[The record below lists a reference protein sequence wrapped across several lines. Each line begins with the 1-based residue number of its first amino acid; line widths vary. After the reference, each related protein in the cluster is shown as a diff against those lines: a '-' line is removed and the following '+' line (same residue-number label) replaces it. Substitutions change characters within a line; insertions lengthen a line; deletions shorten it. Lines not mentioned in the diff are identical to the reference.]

1 MGVVY
6 KAYDTKLERTVALKF
21 LAAHL
26 LNDNEAKARFL
37 REARTAAVLNHP
49 NICPIYETDEADGTP
64 FLAMALLKGETLE
77 ELIEKGPLPLKD
89 ALDFSRQVADG
100 LQAAHAQDIVHRDI
114 KPDNIFVSP
123 DGRATIMDFG
133 LARLTQ
139 ASRLS
144 RSDQTV
150 GTAAYMSPEQVLGSD
165 ADARSD
171 LWAFGVTLHQ
181 MLSATLPFSGVH
193 ITEVLYSIVNEDPAA
208 LPDEIPSEIQRII
221 GKLLSKEPAERY
233 QNASELLQAIDELQA
248 PDPPASVASSVAT
261 DRLLAAAAIALA
273 VAAGSLTVISQW
285 SNEPAPITTAEA
297 SPLTSLAGREE
308 RPAFSPDGDQV
319 AFSWNGPGL
328 DNYDIYVQRLGSIS
342 PQRIT
347 DHPGW
352 ESSPAWSPD
361 GGSIAFLRE
370 TGDTESELRVTA
382 MPDGPERLVATLS
395 AAARHGLG
403 WSNDGNYI
411 VAPDVA
417 GDVAGEASR
426 PVVVLVDAQSG
437 EKRVLVEAPAGTV
450 EARFPAFSPDGESVA
465 FEAIRGPWLGDAFL
479 VPASGGAAQRLNSTP
494 GYPEGLAWLAGSRAV
509 IYSRSSPE
517 ARRSLWYTSI
527 GGDVRELEIGESAS
541 EPAISADGTRLAF
554 SERVSQYDVMRVSL
568 AGEDRRARPF
578 ISSTRFDGNP
588 QYSPDG
594 SRILFSSSRSGVV
607 EIWVCDVDGDN
618 ARQLTFLGGAG
629 SPHWSPDSSR
639 VAFDSTVDGNSE
651 IMVVQAFGGEPIRI
665 TTDPASDYVPTWSR
679 DGQWVYFS
687 SDRTGAP
694 QLWKAP
700 IDGKSA
706 PVPVTKGVGLYGIES
721 PDGEYIYYANAR
733 SKESAI
739 WRISS
744 STGAAEPVVEG
755 VSSGWANWSIGTDG
769 VYYVDDAIGDDGL
782 EKWAV
787 YFRRFGADASEEL
800 APLVGSPTWGA
811 PGFSVAPDGKSA
823 LAGQV
828 IVESD
833 LMLVEGNFR

>member
-6 KAYDTKLERTVALKF
+6 KAYDSKLERTVALKF

-26 LNDNEAKARFL
+26 LYDDEAKARFL

-49 NICPIYETDEADGTP
+49 NICPIYETDEADGKP

-77 ELIEKGPLPLKD
+77 ALIAKGPLATED
-89 ALDFSRQVADG
+89 ALEFGRQVADG
-100 LQAAHAQDIVHRDI
+100 LQAAHAQGIVHRDI
-114 KPDNIFVSP
+114 KPDNIFISP
-123 DGRATIMDFG
+123 DRRATIMDFG

-139 ASRLS
+139 SSRLS
-144 RSDQTV
+144 SPGQTV
-150 GTAAYMSPEQVLGSD
+150 GTAAYMSPEQALGSD
-165 ADARSD
+165 GDAQSD
-171 LWAFGVTLHQ
+171 LWAFGVTFHQ
-181 MLSATLPFSGVH
+181 MLSATLPFPGDH
-193 ITEVLYSIVNEDPAA
+193 ITEVLYSIVNENPAG
-208 LPDEIPSEIQRII
+208 LPDEIATEVQGIV

-248 PDPPASVASSVAT
+248 PDPLAPVASGVVP
-261 DRLLAAAAIALA
+261 DRFLVVAAIALA
-273 VAAGSLTVISQW
+273 VTAGALNVISRW
-285 SNEPAPITTAEA
+285 SNEPTPITTAEA
-297 SPLTSLAGREE
+297 IPLTSLAGREE
-308 RPAFSPDGDQV
+308 RSAFSPDGDQV

-328 DNYDIYVQRLGSIS
+328 DNYDIYVQRLGSIT

-347 DHPGW
+347 DHPDW

-370 TGDTESELRVTA
+370 TGDTESELLVTA
-382 MPDGPERLVATLS
+382 MPDGPERLVTTLI

-403 WSNDGNYI
+403 WSKDGKFI
-411 VAPDVA
+411 VAP
-417 GDVAGEASR
+417 DVAGEASR

-437 EKRVLVEAPAGTV
+437 EKRVLVEAPAGSV
-450 EARFPAFSPDGESVA
+450 EARFPAYSPNGESVA
-465 FEAIRGPWLGDAFL
+465 FETIRGPWLGDAF
-479 VPASGGAAQRLNSTP
+479 VVAASGGAPRRLNLTR
-494 GYPEGLAWLAGSRAV
+494 GYSEGLAWLAGSRAV
-509 IYSRSSPE
+509 VYSRSSPQ
-517 ARRSLWYTSI
+517 ARRSLWYASI

-541 EPAISADGTRLAF
+541 EPAISPDGTRLAF
-554 SERVSQYDVMRVSL
+554 SERVSQYDLVRVGL
-568 AGEDRRARPF
+568 TGADKIARPY

-607 EIWVCDVDGDN
+607 EIWVCDVDGEN
-618 ARQLTFLGGAG
+618 ARQLTFSGGAG

-651 IMVVQAFGGEPIRI
+651 IMVVAASGGEPIRI
-665 TTDPASDYVPTWSR
+665 TTDPASDYVPTWSS
-679 DGQWVYFS
+679 DGQWVYFA
-687 SDRTGAP
+687 SDRTGVP
-694 QLWKAP
+694 QLWKASV
-700 IDGKSA
+700 DGESA
-706 PVPVTKGVGLYGIES
+706 PVAVTKGVGLYGIES
-721 PDGEYIYYANAR
+721 PDGEYIYYANTR

-739 WRISS
+739 WRMTT
-744 STGAAEPVVEG
+744 STGNAEPVVEG

-769 VYYVDDAIGDDGL
+769 IYYVDAAIGDDGL

-787 YFRRFGADASEEL
+787 YLRRFGADASEIL

-833 LMLVEGNFR
+833 LMMVEGNFR

>member
-1 MGVVY
+1 LVGTTISHYKIVEKIGEGGMGVVY
-6 KAYDTKLERTVALKF
+6 KAYDSKLERTVALKF

-89 ALDFSRQVADG
+89 ALDLGRQVADG
-100 LQAAHAQDIVHRDI
+100 LQAAHAQGVVHRDI
-114 KPDNIFVSP
+114 KPDNVFVSP

-139 ASRLS
+139 AARLS
-144 RSDQTV
+144 RPDQTV

-181 MLSATLPFSGVH
+181 MLSATLPFPGEH
-193 ITEVLYSIVNEDPAA
+193 ISVVLYSIVNELPAA
-208 LPDEIPSEIQRII
+208 LPDEIPAEVQGIV

-233 QNASELLQAIDELQA
+233 QNVAELLQAIDDLQA
-248 PDPPASVASSVAT
+248 PDPPASVASSGAT

-308 RPAFSPDGDQV
+308 RPAFSPDGNQV

-328 DNYDIYVQRLGSIS
+328 DNYDIYIQNIGSIS

-370 TGDTESELRVTA
+370 IGDTESELLITE

-403 WSNDGNYI
+403 WSKDGNYI
-411 VAPDVA
+411 VAPDVT

-450 EARFPAFSPDGESVA
+450 EARFPAYSPDGESVA

-479 VPASGGAAQRLNSTP
+479 VPASGGAPQRLNSTP
-494 GYPEGLAWLAGSRAV
+494 GYPEGLA
-509 IYSRSSPE
+509 
-517 ARRSLWYTSI
+517 
-527 GGDVRELEIGESAS
+527 
-541 EPAISADGTRLAF
+541 
-554 SERVSQYDVMRVSL
+554 
-568 AGEDRRARPF
+568 
-578 ISSTRFDGNP
+578 
-588 QYSPDG
+588 
-594 SRILFSSSRSGVV
+594 
-607 EIWVCDVDGDN
+607 
-618 ARQLTFLGGAG
+618 
-629 SPHWSPDSSR
+629 
-639 VAFDSTVDGNSE
+639 
-651 IMVVQAFGGEPIRI
+651 
-665 TTDPASDYVPTWSR
+665 
-679 DGQWVYFS
+679 
-687 SDRTGAP
+687 
-694 QLWKAP
+694 
-700 IDGKSA
+700 
-706 PVPVTKGVGLYGIES
+706 
-721 PDGEYIYYANAR
+721 
-733 SKESAI
+733 
-739 WRISS
+739 
-744 STGAAEPVVEG
+744 
-755 VSSGWANWSIGTDG
+755 
-769 VYYVDDAIGDDGL
+769 
-782 EKWAV
+782 
-787 YFRRFGADASEEL
+787 
-800 APLVGSPTWGA
+800 
-811 PGFSVAPDGKSA
+811 
-823 LAGQV
+823 
-828 IVESD
+828 
-833 LMLVEGNFR
+833 